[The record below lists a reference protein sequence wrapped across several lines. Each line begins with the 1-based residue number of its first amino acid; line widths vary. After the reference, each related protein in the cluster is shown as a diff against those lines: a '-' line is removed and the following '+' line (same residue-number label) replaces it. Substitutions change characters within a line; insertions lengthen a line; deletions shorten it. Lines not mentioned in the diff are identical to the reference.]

1 MDQSSV
7 SSLILDRFIFLL
19 RKNRLAHAYLLAGP
33 ECVGKGALALS
44 VAKLINCEQS
54 KENKETFCNQCPSCL
69 KINSGQHVDVHF
81 LNSGSQE
88 PIKIEYI
95 RELLS
100 QIALRPFMSEKK
112 IFIIKN
118 VENLTQEAANAFLKT
133 LEEPTRNSLLLLTT
147 AKPANVLDTIKSR
160 CHVMYC
166 YPVSRGMLAQQ
177 LEKKYALDPLKALS
191 MANFSEGVG
200 GRAKKLLENKFFD
213 KRNEAVDQF
222 IFSSDNEAF
231 LRKIAS
237 DKQLVKEFLEIFLSW
252 IRDAMLVKAGV
263 HRDYLYHG
271 DRFADLDRFQEKFTF
286 GELDNLTAAT
296 IETSKLLADN
306 LNVKIPLLLM
316 RESLGS
322 VKSSMKEIEK
332 YV

>member
-1 MDQSSV
+1 MDQSSF

-19 RKNRLAHAYLLAGP
+19 KKNRLAHAYLLAGP
-33 ECVGKGALALS
+33 ECIGKGALAFS

-54 KENKETFCNQCPSCL
+54 KENKETFCNQCSSCL

-81 LNSGSQE
+81 LNGGLQE

-118 VENLTQEAANAFLKT
+118 VENLTPEAANAFLKT
-133 LEEPTRNSLLLLTT
+133 LEEPTPNSLLLLTT
-147 AKPANVLDTIKSR
+147 AKPANVLGTIKSR
-160 CHVMYC
+160 CHVIYC
-166 YPVSRGMLAQQ
+166 YPVSRGELAKQ
-177 LEKKYALDPLKALS
+177 LEKNYALDPLKARSL
-191 MANFSEGVG
+191 ANFSEGVG
-200 GRAKKLLENKFFD
+200 GRARKLLENKFFD

-222 IFSSDNEAF
+222 IFSANNEIF
-231 LRKIAS
+231 LKKMAS

-252 IRDAMLVKAGV
+252 IRDAILIKAGV
-263 HRDYLYHG
+263 NGDYLYHR
-271 DRFADLDRFQEKFTF
+271 DRFADLERFQENFTF
-286 GELDNLTAAT
+286 GELDSLKTAT

-306 LNVKIPLLLM
+306 LNVKIPLLLI
-316 RESLGS
+316 RESL
-322 VKSSMKEIEK
+322 KKEKVWTKE
-332 YV
+332 